1 MGYVVEVYSRKDE
14 NDAGNVTKAVSWL
27 IYSLLNQ
34 LNPFI
39 PRFFFGEGVW
49 LLINEDRVPDGGMIE
64 LATDITARK
73 QVEED
78 LRVSVVD
85 AERTG
90 QAETDFLATMSH
102 ELRTPLNA
110 IIRFYRPCRGN
121 ISARS
126 NLTNILHMQTIL
138 ETAASTCC
146 I

>member
-1 MGYVVEVYSRKDE
+1 
-14 NDAGNVTKAVSWL
+14 
-27 IYSLLNQ
+27 
-34 LNPFI
+34 
-39 PRFFFGEGVW
+39 
-49 LLINEDRVPDGGMIE
+49 MIE

-110 IIRFYRPCRGN
+110 IIRF
-121 ISARS
+121 S
-126 NLTNILHMQTIL
+126 
-138 ETAASTCC
+138 
-146 I
+146 

>member
-1 MGYVVEVYSRKDE
+1 LDVSVGYVVEVYSRKDE

-39 PRFFFGEGVW
+39 PRFFFGDGVW
-49 LLINEDRVPDGGMIE
+49 LLINEDRVPVGGMIE

-78 LRVSVVD
+78 LRVSLVD

-110 IIRFYRPCRGN
+110 IIRF
-121 ISARS
+121 S
-126 NLTNILHMQTIL
+126 
-138 ETAASTCC
+138 
-146 I
+146 